1 MAERGV
7 WLIVSQV
14 TAERAQAS
22 AQLGLTL
29 RSVLLNPRA
38 GFEDA
43 FSAARRREQ
52 AGTRPVE
59 GVAPYVLAA
68 LGGASLML
76 LWLKLGSLLGFRD
89 VARSEFEWSYL
100 AVAAVAGAILGLVT
114 QAIWGYAGAGAARV
128 FGAQAPPRDLRIVWG
143 ASDFPQVIGLA
154 LLLPLDLLIVGS
166 DSFTSEKLGD
176 PLATGWAA
184 ISIALSLSLAV
195 WTLFIFVR
203 GVEVAASVSLL
214 KAIALS
220 LVGFAVMVVVVGGS
234 VAGAAA
240 LGGG

>member
-1 MAERGV
+1 MVERGV
-7 WLIVSQV
+7 WLIVSQA
-14 TAERAQAS
+14 TAERSQAS

-29 RSVLLNPRA
+29 RSVLLNPRS
-38 GFEDA
+38 GFEGA
-43 FSAARRREQ
+43 FRAARRREQ
-52 AGTRPVE
+52 TGAHPVE
-59 GVAPYVLAA
+59 GVAPYILAA

-89 VARSEFEWSYL
+89 VARVEFKWSYL
-100 AVAAVAGAILGLVT
+100 IVAAAAGAVLGLVA
-114 QAIWGYAGAGAARV
+114 QLIWGYAGAAAARA
-128 FGAQAPPRDLRIVWG
+128 FGGQAPARDLRVVWG

-154 LLLPLDLLIVGS
+154 VLLPLDLLIVGS
-166 DSFTSEKLGD
+166 DTFTSEKLGD
-176 PLATGWAA
+176 SVATGWAA

-203 GVEVAASVSLL
+203 GVEVATSVSLL

-220 LVGFAVMVVVVGGS
+220 LVGLVVMGVVVGGS
-234 VAGAAA
+234 VVGAAA